1 MQHSLC
7 FIQYGQVYDI
17 VYGPKYMIIDRTF
30 WKSIKST
37 NGTTCMFLVG
47 RDYTLEKNKIKVEAD
62 HFKDILMEE
71 FSDDDH
77 IRKVIMGK
85 VIFPLMG
92 MDHTRGIITY
102 GFSNSRT
109 NFPLRVKMGVQ
120 VLPRSSICPQSERQ
134 RMGKY

>member
-85 VIFPLMG
+85 VIFALMG
-92 MDHTRGIITY
+92 MDHKLCSITY
-102 GFSNSRT
+102 GPWVLE
-109 NFPLRVKMGVQ
+109 FPDQL
-120 VLPRSSICPQSERQ
+120 SF
-134 RMGKY
+134 